1 MADATSSSQAH
12 GHHHHGP
19 PPRARLFA
27 LLKTEQSDI
36 SLIVFFSVLTGLLY
50 LATPLAVDSVVQNI
64 AFGGQQQVYVQTLLI
79 FSFALL
85 MFLALSSLISAAQHF
100 VAELIQQRIFV
111 RLAADMAYRLPRIRR
126 EALETA
132 NTPELIN
139 RFLDV
144 TTVQKSCASILL
156 DAVNVVLS
164 AGIGLLVLAF
174 YHPFLLAFNF
184 VLVVLLAL
192 IVFLLGRRG
201 VDTSINESY
210 AKHALA
216 GWFEQIVMFPT
227 MFKGPGGPAYSL
239 HRADGLVNNYLTS
252 RKAHYNVLIR
262 QVVALLLLEAVA
274 AASLLAVGGALVLS
288 GQLTLGQLVAS
299 ELIVGTVVYSMVSLG
314 KHLEIWYDAMA
325 AIDKLGHLVELP
337 VERPDGEPAKASTKP
352 FDLDFRSV
360 TFRYEDAARPLFQDI
375 DFTAAPG
382 ERVAVTGPIGA
393 GAGTLLEMAY
403 GLRDPNDGVIVV
415 AGMDIRHWKL
425 VDFRSQAVLMN
436 EVAIF
441 SGTILE
447 NVRLNRQE
455 ITLDEV
461 CAALERVGLLARFL
475 EMPEGLNTPLL
486 AGGRPLSDSQK
497 VKLCLARAIVG
508 NPKLLMIDK
517 VLDGLDPE
525 RSSRVYETLFGPGR
539 NWTLLLA
546 TRDRNLLERC
556 DRIYRLPDPPG
567 VPLDAE
573 GVKG

>member
-1 MADATSSSQAH
+1 MAESTSSA
-12 GHHHHGP
+12 HHGNP
-19 PPRARLFA
+19 HTGPAPRQRLFA
-27 LLKTEQSDI
+27 LLQAEKPDVI
-36 SLIVFFSVLTGLLY
+36 LIVFFSVLTGLLY

-85 MFLALSSLISAAQHF
+85 IFLALSSLISAAQHF

-132 NTPELIN
+132 NTPELVN

-144 TTVQKSCASILL
+144 TTVQKSCATILL

-184 VLVVLLAL
+184 VLVSFLAM

-201 VDTSINESY
+201 VDSSIEESY

-239 HRADGLVNNYLTS
+239 HRADSLVNHYLTS
-252 RKAHYNVLIR
+252 RKAHYSVLIR
-262 QVVALLLLEAVA
+262 QIIALLLLEAFA
-274 AASLLAVGGALVLS
+274 AAALLAVGGILVLS

-325 AIDKLGHLVELP
+325 AVDKLGKLVELP
-337 VERPDGEPAKASTKP
+337 VERADGEPVKSSGKP
-352 FDLDFRSV
+352 FDVEFRSV
-360 TFRYEDAARPLFQDI
+360 TFRYENAPRPLFQDI
-375 DFTAAPG
+375 DFGTSPG

-403 GLRDPNDGVIVV
+403 GLRDANDGVIIVD
-415 AGMDIRHWKL
+415 AMDIRHWQL
-425 VDFRSQAVLMN
+425 VEFRSRAVLMN

-441 SGTILE
+441 SGSILE
-447 NVRLNRQE
+447 NVRLHRQE

-461 CAALERVGLLARFL
+461 CSALDRVGLLARFL
-475 EMPEGLNTPLL
+475 ELPDGLHTQLL

-497 VKLCLARAIVG
+497 VKVCLARAIVG
-508 NPKLLMIDK
+508 KPKLLMIDK

-525 RSSRVYETLFGPGR
+525 RSSRVYQTLFGPER
-539 NWTLLLA
+539 DWTLLLA

-556 DRIYRLPDPPG
+556 DRVYRLPEPPG
-567 VPLDAE
+567 VPPDAE
-573 GVKG
+573 GAKG

>member
-1 MADATSSSQAH
+1 MAH
-12 GHHHHGP
+12 GPHSSGP
-19 PPRARLFA
+19 APRSRLFA
-27 LLKTEQSDI
+27 LLKTEQPDVG
-36 SLIVFFSVLTGLLY
+36 LIVFFSVLTGLLY

-85 MFLALSSLISAAQHF
+85 VFLALSSFISAAQHF
-100 VAELIQQRIFV
+100 IAELIQQRIFV

-132 NTPELIN
+132 NTPELVN

-144 TTVQKSCASILL
+144 TTVQKSCATILL

-164 AGIGLLVLAF
+164 ACIGLLVLAF

-184 VLVVLLAL
+184 VLVSLLAV

-201 VDTSINESY
+201 VDTSIEESY

-239 HRADGLVNNYLTS
+239 HRADALVNDYLTS
-252 RKAHYNVLIR
+252 RKAHYSVLIR
-262 QVVALLLLEAVA
+262 QIIALLLLEAFA
-274 AASLLAVGGALVLS
+274 AAALLAVGGILVLS
-288 GQLTLGQLVAS
+288 NQLTLGQLVAS

-325 AIDKLGHLVELP
+325 AVDKLGKLVELP
-337 VERPDGEPAKASTKP
+337 VERPDGEPVKPSGKP
-352 FDLDFRSV
+352 FQVEFRSV
-360 TFRYEDAARPLFQDI
+360 TFRYDDATRPLFQDI
-375 DFTAAPG
+375 DFAAVPG

-393 GAGTLLEMAY
+393 GAGTLLEMTY
-403 GLRDPNDGVIVV
+403 GLRDANDGVIIIDE
-415 AGMDIRHWKL
+415 MDIRHWQL
-425 VDFRSQAVLMN
+425 VEFRSRAVLMN

-441 SGTILE
+441 SGSILE
-447 NVRLNRQE
+447 NVRLHRQE

-461 CAALERVGLLARFL
+461 CAALDRVGLLARFL
-475 EMPEGLNTPLL
+475 ELPDGLHTQLL

-497 VKLCLARAIVG
+497 VKVCLARAIVG

-525 RSSRVYETLFGPGR
+525 RSSRVYETLFGPDR
-539 NWTLLLA
+539 SWTLLLA

-567 VPLDAE
+567 VPRDAE
-573 GVKG
+573 GAKN